1 VPLLVSDFAEVL
13 LVVGPEAP
21 PPPAGEELPVEEL
34 WSELVGA
41 TTGALTAGVVAGTTL
56 TVELGNTVPAAA
68 VLTELCASAWPDAR
82 AGARSTFTAGLR
94 ISGALL
100 KASGIAAPAD
110 SAGRLAGNRSA
121 GVPSCLSA
129 RPIAKQHPNT
139 RTPANPAIA
148 TVRAVMLLPAT
159 LVGAVGIRK
168 LFMTGT
174 LSACSLPG

>member
-13 LVVGPEAP
+13 VGPEEP
-21 PPPAGEELPVEEL
+21 PSPAGEEVPVEEP

-41 TTGALTAGVVAGTTL
+41 TTTGAVTAGVVAGRIAA
-56 TVELGNTVPAAA
+56 VELGETVLAAA
-68 VLTELCASAWPDAR
+68 VLAEPFASVGLDAR
-82 AGARSTFTAGLR
+82 AGARSTFTASLR

-110 SAGRLAGNRSA
+110 TAGRLAGNRSA